1 MEYLFQLLES
11 IKSEKMKKIV
21 LVIIFISVSITSYS
35 QQDSQFTQYMYNTIN
50 INPAYAGSRGVL
62 SIFGLHRNQ
71 WVGLDGAP
79 VTNTFSLNTPFSRSR
94 IGLGVSIL
102 NDRIGPSEEN
112 TISVD
117 VSYSV
122 PVSETFKLSF
132 GVKGTAN
139 LLNIDFNKLNQY
151 DPGDVLAQR
160 NIDNKFSPNIGAGI
174 YLHSNRSY
182 IGFSVPNF
190 LETEHFDKENSI
202 ASIASER
209 MHYHLIG
216 GHVFDLSESIKFK
229 PAFLGKLV
237 EGAPLQV
244 DISANFLFNEKFTL
258 GAAYRW
264 SAAMSGMVGFQIS
277 ESWMIG
283 YAYDMETTKLAHYNS
298 GSHEI
303 FLRYELFKNYNK
315 VVSPRFF

>member
-1 MEYLFQLLES
+1 
-11 IKSEKMKKIV
+11 MKKRI
-21 LVIIFISVSITSYS
+21 LFIAFILVSIMSYS
-35 QQDSQFTQYMYNTIN
+35 QQDSQFTQYMYNTVN

-79 VTNTFSLNTPFSRSR
+79 VTNTFSLNTPISKSKM
-94 IGLGVSIL
+94 GLGLSFI
-102 NDRIGPSEEN
+102 NDRIGPSDEN

-122 PVSETFKLSF
+122 PTSENFKLSF

-139 LLNIDFNKLNQY
+139 LLNIDFTKLSQY
-151 DPGDVLAQR
+151 DPGDVLGTT
-160 NIDNKFSPNIGAGI
+160 NIDNKFSPNIGAGV
-174 YLHSNRSY
+174 YYHSDRSY

-190 LETEHFDKENSI
+190 LETEHFNKENST

-209 MHYHLIG
+209 MHYHLIA
-216 GHVFDLSESIKFK
+216 GHVFDLTGNIKLK
-229 PAFLGKLV
+229 PAVLGKLV
-237 EGAPLQV
+237 QGAPLQV
-244 DISANFLFNEKFTL
+244 DISANFLFNEKFTF

-264 SAAMSGMVGFQIS
+264 SAAVSGMVGFQVS
-277 ESWMIG
+277 DSWMIG
-283 YAYDMETTKLAHYNS
+283 YAYDMETTKLAKYNS

-303 FLRYELFKNYNK
+303 FLRYELFKNYDK